1 MTKKASDPGTQLV
14 EAICAGLP
22 TGDELD
28 EREDA
33 ILDLAAR
40 QARDVAAAEAD
51 IADRGY
57 LVPGSRDQQV
67 LNPSIAEVRQSRLAL
82 GKLLG
87 QLDLPESTRDA
98 VRSARHAAQ
107 TRWAKAS

>member
-1 MTKKASDPGTQLV
+1 MSEKASDPGTEMV
-14 EAICAGLP
+14 EAIRTGLP
-22 TGDELD
+22 PGVELD
-28 EREDA
+28 EREEA

-57 LVPGSRDQQV
+57 LVPGSRGQKV
-67 LNPSIAEVRQSRLAL
+67 VNPSVAEVRQSRLAL

-87 QLDLPESTRDA
+87 QLGPPREHQGRRQERQA
-98 VRSARHAAQ
+98 GR
-107 TRWAKAS
+107 